1 MAVVFRSGDE
11 PVAAT
16 DAWRHILDD
25 TLGPLDPFGAVP
37 DHVTAADIGAVS
49 VAELAARG
57 PGGARRTLRHVRRLD
72 RELYKVD
79 VVADGHGVIEQDGRR
94 AALESGDLA
103 LVDLSRPARW
113 AMSSGVRCV
122 AVVFPPAMLPLPRD
136 RLASLTAVRIPREG
150 SAGALASSFA
160 RQVVGQLDSHAGAH
174 SARLGTAL
182 LDLITMALAA
192 VGDHEDEVPSET
204 PQRALLLRMLAFV
217 EERLG
222 DPELTP
228 RTIADAHHVSIR
240 YLHRLFET
248 QETSAADWIRRRRLE
263 RCRRDLLDPVQ
274 RALPVNVIAARW
286 GLINAAH
293 FSRAFRAAYGASP
306 SEYRQAARGE
316 DRPRLKDAPR
326 GRR

>member
-1 MAVVFRSGDE
+1 MSSDE
-11 PVAAT
+11 PTAAA
-16 DAWRHILDD
+16 DAWRHILDE

-37 DHVTAADIGAVS
+37 DSVMAADIGAVR
-49 VAELAARG
+49 VAEVAARG
-57 PGGARRTLRHVRRLD
+57 PGGARRTARHVRRLD

-79 VVADGHGVIEQDGRR
+79 VVAHGHGVIEQDGRR
-94 AALESGDLA
+94 AALEQGDLA

-113 AMSSGVRCV
+113 AMSSDVRCA

-136 RLASLTAVRIPREG
+136 RLMALTAVRIPRDEATG
-150 SAGALASSFA
+150 TLASSLA
-160 RQVVGQLDSHAGAH
+160 RQVVGQLDRHGGAH

-182 LDLITMALAA
+182 LDLITVALAS
-192 VGDHEDEVPSET
+192 VGDAEHELPPET
-204 PQRALLLRMLAFV
+204 PQRALLLRMLAFI
-217 EERLG
+217 EDRLG

-228 RTIADAHHVSIR
+228 RAIADAHHVSIR

-248 QETSAADWIRRRRLE
+248 QETTAADWIRRRRLE
-263 RCRRDLLDPVQ
+263 RCRRDLLDPAQ
-274 RALPVNVIAARW
+274 RALPVNVVAARW
-286 GLINAAH
+286 GLLNAAH

-316 DRPRLKDAPR
+316 DRPRFKDAPR